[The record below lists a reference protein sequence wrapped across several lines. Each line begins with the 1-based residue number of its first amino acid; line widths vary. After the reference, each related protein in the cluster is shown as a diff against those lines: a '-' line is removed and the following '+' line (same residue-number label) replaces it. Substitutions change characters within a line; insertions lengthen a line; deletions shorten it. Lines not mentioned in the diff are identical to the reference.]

1 MTGLTI
7 NAHPMASVL
16 VARTDLTDDQAY
28 ALAEMSERVRAQIST
43 VYPLARTTAP
53 ADTAGGSHVACASRR
68 AALHR
73 PKRTRPAVAL
83 CRSAGTGDFRTD

>member
-43 VYPLARTTAP
+43 VYPLAGLPHLQTQE
-53 ADTAGGSHVACASRR
+53 ADRMLPVHPGAQRYIDRNEPG
-68 AALHR
+68 L
-73 PKRTRPAVAL
+73 L
-83 CRSAGTGDFRTD
+83 

>member
-43 VYPLARTTAP
+43 VYPLAGLRTCRHRRRIACCLFIP
-53 ADTAGGSHVACASRR
+53 ARSVTSTETNPACCSVMQ
-68 AALHR
+68 
-73 PKRTRPAVAL
+73 K
-83 CRSAGTGDFRTD
+83 CWNW